1 MTSSAF
7 HISLQPPTRESI
19 YDPKLPK
26 ESIALASHR
35 PFRHLRSLRL
45 RIRSSLSLLTFLLY
59 PGIRV
64 RLQNRIYKLITAAS
78 SFRRRGTPVGRAGLL
93 QLFAKR
99 GRFTRKGQAIG
110 RGATSK
116 TRLTTRCT
124 SGSMQ
129 SQEGAGNSWGSYYRS
144 IAGPTDPPEDSGRE
158 RGGGRRKR
166 ITDFLKTA
174 NELRQSYTAGYTNRS
189 AELEHVDSSGEQR
202 SWPDIDVMKSG
213 DEELV
218 LFPCYARERPPG
230 PQGKPSF
237 QMNSGREEDWWGEEQ
252 ATEKDDNV
260 VDVDVRGWLFSPH
273 SGPLSRKNR
282 YLIWVARQLC
292 GLPAQ
297 APQAAGPP
305 PPEADA
311 ASKVAASIEAKTT
324 TRAASSSAEP
334 LVDLQRTESAPTLS
348 ANLSLSST
356 QAEAQLDTSVA
367 HNALMSRLAPFMHRP
382 IASVP
387 VTIFFYNSKMSQSRT
402 LQTSDAGHFFIR
414 VALPF
419 MPTHVRVLASET
431 LSANETIVLH
441 RAEGFSVI
449 SDIDDTVK
457 HSAVSMGAREIFRN
471 TFTAPLPSLTIQGVA
486 DWYSKLAEEPYN
498 ANFHYISNSP
508 WQLYPV
514 LKEFF
519 QEAGLPPG
527 SMHLKQYSGMLQGIF
542 EPVAERKKV
551 TVERVIQDF
560 PNRKWVLVGDS
571 GEADLEVY
579 TEVVQKFP
587 GKVLG
592 VFIRDVTSA
601 DEGKGFF
608 DANSSGGAGL
618 ELLAENKTHVKKPP
632 PPPPGRIATSSV
644 PEGDLLGFNDTPPLP
659 RSDSQV
665 SINGH
670 RAPPPRPPK
679 PRELRG
685 APKSSSSPS
694 SPPTA
699 HIEVPRTPSTPPLPP
714 PLPRRT
720 TTAFERQTTSPSPV
734 QAQETLLSKKEGLW
748 RRRWERAQDI
758 CEEHGVVL
766 RRWKV
771 GSDVEAE
778 CRAVVAEGLWGK

>member
-1 MTSSAF
+1 
-7 HISLQPPTRESI
+7 
-19 YDPKLPK
+19 
-26 ESIALASHR
+26 
-35 PFRHLRSLRL
+35 
-45 RIRSSLSLLTFLLY
+45 
-59 PGIRV
+59 
-64 RLQNRIYKLITAAS
+64 
-78 SFRRRGTPVGRAGLL
+78 
-93 QLFAKR
+93 
-99 GRFTRKGQAIG
+99 
-110 RGATSK
+110 
-116 TRLTTRCT
+116 
-124 SGSMQ
+124 MQ

-144 IAGPTDPPEDSGRE
+144 IAGLADSPEEGGRE
-158 RGGGRRKR
+158 RGGRRKR

-174 NELRQSYTAGYTNRS
+174 NELRQSYTSGYTNRS
-189 AELEHVDSSGEQR
+189 AELEKEPMDGSGDQGN
-202 SWPDIDVMKSG
+202 WPDIEVMKGG

-237 QMNSGREEDWWGEEQ
+237 QMNLGKEEDWWGEEQ
-252 ATEKDDNV
+252 PTERDDNI
-260 VDVDVRGWLFSPH
+260 VDVDVRGWLFAPH
-273 SGPLSRKNR
+273 SVPLSRKNR

-292 GLPAQ
+292 GLPVQ
-297 APQAAGPP
+297 ASQAAGPTP
-305 PPEADA
+305 AEAEATSKA
-311 ASKVAASIEAKTT
+311 AAPTEAKHT
-324 TRAASSSAEP
+324 TRTISSSTE
-334 LVDLQRTESAPTLS
+334 LLQVLDLQHTKSTPTIS
-348 ANLSLSST
+348 ANLALSST
-356 QAEAQLDTSVA
+356 QAEAQPDASAA
-367 HNALMSRLAPFMHRP
+367 HNALISRLAPFMHRP
-382 IASVP
+382 IPSVP
-387 VTIFFYNSKMSQSRT
+387 ITLFFYNSKMSLSRR
-402 LQTSDAGHFFIR
+402 LRTSDAGHFFTR

-419 MPTHVRVLASET
+419 MPTHIKVLASET
-431 LSANETIVLH
+431 LSANEKVVLH

-457 HSAVSMGAREIFRN
+457 HSAISMGAREMFRN

-486 DWYSKLAEEPYN
+486 DWYSKLAEEPYS

-551 TVERVIQDF
+551 TVERVIRDF

-592 VFIRDVTSA
+592 VFIRDVTST

-608 DANSSGGAGL
+608 DADYPGSTKSEPLIGSKGY
-618 ELLAENKTHVKKPP
+618 ERKPLLPP
-632 PPPPGRIATSSV
+632 PPPPRSSTISSV
-644 PEGDLLGFNDTPPLP
+644 LEGDLLGLGGPLSTP
-659 RSDSQV
+659 RSESQALMN
-665 SINGH
+665 SN
-670 RAPPPRPPK
+670 RTPPPRPPK

-685 APKSSSSPS
+685 VPKTSSSFSPS
-694 SPPTA
+694 TI
-699 HIEVPRTPSTPPLPP
+699 HTDVLRTPQTPPP
-714 PLPRRT
+714 PLPRRIAAT
-720 TTAFERQTTSPSPV
+720 LEHQTRSPSPT
-734 QAQETLLSKKEGLW
+734 QSQESLLSKKEGLW

-758 CEEHGVVL
+758 CEENGVIL

-778 CRAVVAEGLWGK
+778 CRAVVEEGLWGR

>member
-1 MTSSAF
+1 
-7 HISLQPPTRESI
+7 
-19 YDPKLPK
+19 
-26 ESIALASHR
+26 
-35 PFRHLRSLRL
+35 
-45 RIRSSLSLLTFLLY
+45 
-59 PGIRV
+59 
-64 RLQNRIYKLITAAS
+64 
-78 SFRRRGTPVGRAGLL
+78 
-93 QLFAKR
+93 
-99 GRFTRKGQAIG
+99 
-110 RGATSK
+110 
-116 TRLTTRCT
+116 
-124 SGSMQ
+124 MQ

-144 IAGPTDPPEDSGRE
+144 ITRLADPPEESGRE

-174 NELRQSYTAGYTNRS
+174 NELRQSYTTGYTNRS
-189 AELEHVDSSGEQR
+189 VELEKEHVDSSGEQGN
-202 SWPDIDVMKSG
+202 WPDIEVMKSG
-213 DEELV
+213 DEKLV

-237 QMNSGREEDWWGEEQ
+237 QMNLGKEEDLWGEEQ
-252 ATEKDDNV
+252 PTERDDNV
-260 VDVDVRGWLFSPH
+260 VDVDVRGWLFAPH
-273 SGPLSRKNR
+273 SVPLSRKNR

-292 GLPAQ
+292 GLPVQ
-297 APQAAGPP
+297 APQTAGPTP
-305 PPEADA
+305 AEVEA
-311 ASKVAASIEAKTT
+311 ASKAATPTEAKCT
-324 TRAASSSAEP
+324 TRAVSSSTEP
-334 LVDLQRTESAPTLS
+334 LTVLDLQHTKSTPTIS
-348 ANLSLSST
+348 ANLSFSTT
-356 QAEAQLDTSVA
+356 QAEAQPDASVA
-367 HNALMSRLAPFMHRP
+367 HNALISRLAPFMHRP
-382 IASVP
+382 IASMP

-402 LQTSDAGHFFIR
+402 LRTSDAGHFFTR

-419 MPTHVRVLASET
+419 MPTHIRVLASET
-431 LSANETIVLH
+431 LSANEKIVLH

-457 HSAVSMGAREIFRN
+457 HSAVSMGAREMFRN
-471 TFTAPLPSLTIQGVA
+471 TFTAPLPSLTVQGVA

-551 TVERVIQDF
+551 TVERVIRDF
-560 PNRKWVLVGDS
+560 PNQKWVLVGDS

-592 VFIRDVTSA
+592 VFIRDVTSPDQGKVFSDA
-601 DEGKGFF
+601 D
-608 DANSSGGAGL
+608 NSGNTKSEQLIWSKAHERKPL
-618 ELLAENKTHVKKPP
+618 PP
-632 PPPPGRIATSSV
+632 PQPPPGSTTTVSSI
-644 PEGDLLGFNDTPPLP
+644 PEGDLLGLGGPPLTP
-659 RSDSQV
+659 RSESQALMN
-665 SINGH
+665 SN
-670 RAPPPRPPK
+670 RTPPPRPPK

-685 APKSSSSPS
+685 VPKTPSSSSS
-694 SPPTA
+694 LSAIHT
-699 HIEVPRTPSTPPLPP
+699 EVPRTPSTPPP

-720 TTAFERQTTSPSPV
+720 ATALEHQTRPPSPT

-758 CEEHGVVL
+758 CGENGVIL

-778 CRAVVAEGLWGK
+778 CRAVVEEGLWGR

>member
-1 MTSSAF
+1 
-7 HISLQPPTRESI
+7 
-19 YDPKLPK
+19 
-26 ESIALASHR
+26 
-35 PFRHLRSLRL
+35 
-45 RIRSSLSLLTFLLY
+45 
-59 PGIRV
+59 
-64 RLQNRIYKLITAAS
+64 
-78 SFRRRGTPVGRAGLL
+78 
-93 QLFAKR
+93 
-99 GRFTRKGQAIG
+99 
-110 RGATSK
+110 
-116 TRLTTRCT
+116 
-124 SGSMQ
+124 MQ
-129 SQEGAGNSWGSYYRS
+129 SQDGAVNSWGSYYRS
-144 IAGPTDPPEDSGRE
+144 IAGPADPPADSGRE
-158 RGGGRRKR
+158 RGGRRKR

-189 AELEHVDSSGEQR
+189 VELEKGNVGGSGAQGN
-202 SWPDIDVMKSG
+202 WPDIEVMKGG

-237 QMNSGREEDWWGEEQ
+237 QMNPGNEEDWWDEEQ
-252 ATEKDDNV
+252 AAEGDDNV
-260 VDVDVRGWLFSPH
+260 VDVDVRGWLFAPH
-273 SGPLSRKNR
+273 SSPLSRKNR

-297 APQAAGPP
+297 APQAVGTAQVPV
-305 PPEADA
+305 
-311 ASKVAASIEAKTT
+311 S
-324 TRAASSSAEP
+324 
-334 LVDLQRTESAPTLS
+334 DLQRTKSAPILS
-348 ANLSLSST
+348 PNLSPSST
-356 QAEAQLDTSVA
+356 QTEVQPDTSAA

-387 VTIFFYNSKMSQSRT
+387 VTIFIYNSKMSQSRT
-402 LQTSDAGHFFIR
+402 LRTSDAGHFFTR

-419 MPTHVRVLASET
+419 IPTHIRVLASET
-431 LSANETIVLH
+431 LSANERVVLH

-471 TFTAPLPSLTIQGVA
+471 TFTAPLPSLIIQGVA
-486 DWYSKLAEEPYN
+486 GWYSKLAEEPYN

-542 EPVAERKKV
+542 EPVAERKKI
-551 TVERVIQDF
+551 TVERVIRDF

-587 GKVLG
+587 RKVLG
-592 VFIRDVTSA
+592 VFIRDVTSTDA
-601 DEGKGFF
+601 GEGFF
-608 DANSSGGAGL
+608 DASSSISTKSEPFVESKAHERKPL
-618 ELLAENKTHVKKPP
+618 PP
-632 PPPPGRIATSSV
+632 PPPPPRRTTTSLI
-644 PEGDLLGFNDTPPLP
+644 PEEVDLLGLNDLPPTP
-659 RSDSQV
+659 RSGSQYSV
-665 SINGH
+665 NSN

-685 APKSSSSPS
+685 VPKNSYSPF
-694 SPPTA
+694 PLPTI
-699 HIEVPRTPSTPPLPP
+699 HVEVPSAPSTPPPP

-720 TTAFERQTTSPSPV
+720 STGLEHQTSPSSAQV
-734 QAQETLLSKKEGLW
+734 QETLLSKKEGLW
-748 RRRWERAQDI
+748 RRRWERAQAI
-758 CEEHGVVL
+758 CEEHGVTL

-778 CRAVVAEGLWGK
+778 CRTVVEEGLWGR

>member
-1 MTSSAF
+1 
-7 HISLQPPTRESI
+7 
-19 YDPKLPK
+19 
-26 ESIALASHR
+26 
-35 PFRHLRSLRL
+35 
-45 RIRSSLSLLTFLLY
+45 
-59 PGIRV
+59 
-64 RLQNRIYKLITAAS
+64 
-78 SFRRRGTPVGRAGLL
+78 
-93 QLFAKR
+93 
-99 GRFTRKGQAIG
+99 
-110 RGATSK
+110 
-116 TRLTTRCT
+116 
-124 SGSMQ
+124 MQ
-129 SQEGAGNSWGSYYRS
+129 SQERAGNSWGSYYRS
-144 IAGPTDPPEDSGRE
+144 IAGPTDSSEGSGRE

-174 NELRQSYTAGYTNRS
+174 NELRQNYTAGYTNRS
-189 AELEHVDSSGEQR
+189 AELEKEHVDSSGEQG

-218 LFPCYARERPPG
+218 LFPCYARERPLG

-237 QMNSGREEDWWGEEQ
+237 QMNSGREEDWWGDEQ

-297 APQAAGPP
+297 TPQPAGPP
-305 PPEADA
+305 PPEADTA
-311 ASKVAASIEAKTT
+311 NKVAASVEAKTT
-324 TRAASSSAEP
+324 TRATSSSAEP
-334 LVDLQRTESAPTLS
+334 L
-348 ANLSLSST
+348 
-356 QAEAQLDTSVA
+356 AQLDTSVA

-402 LQTSDAGHFFIR
+402 LLTSDAGHFFIR

-419 MPTHVRVLASET
+419 IPTHVRVLASET

-608 DANSSGGAGL
+608 DANSSGDAGL
-618 ELLAENKTHVKKPP
+618 EPLVENKTHVKKPLPSRP
-632 PPPPGRIATSSV
+632 PLPGRTATSSV

-659 RSDSQV
+659 RSESQA

-694 SPPTA
+694 SPPTT

-714 PLPRRT
+714 LLPRRT
-720 TTAFERQTTSPSPV
+720 TTALERQTSPSPV

-748 RRRWERAQDI
+748 RRRWERAQNI
-758 CEEHGVVL
+758 CEGHGVVL

-778 CRAVVAEGLWGK
+778 CRAVVEEGLWGK